1 MHDNG
6 GARVNQPLSLRKGNF
21 QFPGQ
26 ALGKQSGGSPPP
38 SAKAGV
44 VVPAIRKSVTKMSLI
59 MVFFMFLLLLE
70 SVGFSREKAALRRLI
85 VK

>member
-1 MHDNG
+1 MHENG
-6 GARVNQPLSLRKGNF
+6 GARVNQPLSPRKGNF
-21 QFPGQ
+21 HLPGQ

-38 SAKAGV
+38 PSASIGV

-70 SVGFSREKAALRRLI
+70 SVGFSREKPPYGA
-85 VK
+85 